1 MIDTQRIKVKTLYQ
15 NRNYILKT
23 DFFGINQLH
32 IKEDKKEIEEK
43 KNISNIYN

>member
-1 MIDTQRIKVKTLYQ
+1 MIDTQRINVKTFQ

-32 IKEDKKEIEEK
+32 IKEDKKEMEEK
-43 KNISNIYN
+43 KKYFKYI

>member
-1 MIDTQRIKVKTLYQ
+1 MIDTQRINVITFQ

-32 IKEDKKEIEEK
+32 IKEDKKEMEEK

>member
-1 MIDTQRIKVKTLYQ
+1 MIDTQRINVKTFQ

-32 IKEDKKEIEEK
+32 IEEDKKEMEEK
-43 KNISNIYN
+43 KHIPNIYN